1 VLNSLKTYAN
11 GEKRAKNRFLTLW
24 GGRFKPTFKYLLDL
38 LLVNHFCF
46 REVNQMAKK
55 PAFGGYSICFKG
67 CKDSMESVFGS
78 GKIAPSEM
86 TKKLWAYVKKKKIAG
101 KK

>member
-1 VLNSLKTYAN
+1 
-11 GEKRAKNRFLTLW
+11 
-24 GGRFKPTFKYLLDL
+24 
-38 LLVNHFCF
+38 
-46 REVNQMAKK
+46 MAKK